1 MAQLKITWTKSY
13 IGKPQNQ
20 RRVID
25 ALGLRRLNQTVVLG
39 DTPTVR
45 GMVNKV
51 GHLLKVEEMEE
62 TQRPATRRRTRRT
75 QNNPSEDE
83 TPASTQ

>member
-20 RRVID
+20 RRVVES
-25 ALGLRRLNQTVVLG
+25 LGLKRLHHSVIHG
-39 DTPTVR
+39 DTPVIR

-51 GHLLKVEEMEE
+51 QHLLKVEEVPE
-62 TQRPATRRRTRRT
+62 
-75 QNNPSEDE
+75 
-83 TPASTQ
+83 

>member
-20 RRVID
+20 RRVVQ
-25 ALGLRRLNQTVVLG
+25 ALGLRRLHHSVTVG
-39 DTPTVR
+39 DTPTIR

-51 GHLLKVEEMEE
+51 SHLLKVEEIPEG
-62 TQRPATRRRTRRT
+62 
-75 QNNPSEDE
+75 
-83 TPASTQ
+83 

>member
-20 RRVID
+20 RRVIHS
-25 ALGLRRLNQTVVLG
+25 LGLRRLNHTVVHG
-39 DTPTVR
+39 DSPTIR

-51 GHLLKVEEMEE
+51 QHLLSVEVLAEPDQ
-62 TQRPATRRRTRRT
+62 TPPQRTGRTRRAQT
-75 QNNPSEDE
+75 ESQ
-83 TPASTQ
+83 